1 MILCARLRPVT
12 AASLS
17 SPRSELGHFLRT
29 RRARLRP
36 SDVGLTEGARRRTP
50 GLRREEVAQL
60 AEVGVS
66 WYTWLEQGRDI
77 HVSEALLERLSS
89 ALRLD
94 AAERSYLFELAQG
107 RSPRPVAATPPLV
120 SPLLARTIEAHHH
133 PVTVSTM
140 RWDVVAMNQP
150 ALKLWGDRRGT
161 NALRNIFLGQG
172 PPLVTVEHE
181 AHARNLVARFRAE
194 AARASAHERFQELV
208 DELTARSPEFRRLWT
223 LHDLDAEPEG
233 TKVVDIPGTG
243 RIELAH
249 VTLMHI
255 EPDARTLRVLFYSPV
270 GPESARR
277 MARALAER

>member
-1 MILCARLRPVT
+1 MT
-12 AASLS
+12 AAPLS

-36 SDVGLTEGARRRTP
+36 SDVGLPEGVRRRTP

-60 AEVGVS
+60 AAVGVS

-77 HVSEALLERLSS
+77 QVSEAMLERLSS

-107 RSPRPVAATPPLV
+107 RSPRPVAATPPIV
-120 SPLLARTIEAHHH
+120 SPLLAHTIEAHRH
-133 PVTVSTM
+133 PAVVSTV
-140 RWDVVAMNQP
+140 RWDVVAMNGP
-150 ALKLWGDRRGT
+150 ALKLWGDQRGT
-161 NALRNIFLGQG
+161 NALRNTFLGKV
-172 PPLVTVEHE
+172 PPLATVERE

-194 AARASAHERFQELV
+194 AARAGAHEQFQELA
-208 DELTARSPEFRRLWT
+208 DELMAKSPEFRRLWT
-223 LHDLDAEPEG
+223 QHDLHAEPEG
-233 TKVVDIPGTG
+233 MKVVDLPGTG

-255 EPDARTLRVLFYSPV
+255 EPDARALRVLFYSPA
-270 GPESARR
+270 GPESAQR